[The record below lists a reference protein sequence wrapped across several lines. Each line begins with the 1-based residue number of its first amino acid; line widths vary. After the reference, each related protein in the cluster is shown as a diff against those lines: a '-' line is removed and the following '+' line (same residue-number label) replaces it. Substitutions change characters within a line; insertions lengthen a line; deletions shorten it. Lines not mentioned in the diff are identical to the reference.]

1 MKAFVTGATGFLG
14 SHVARVLAEQ
24 GAELRLLVRPTSDL
38 RNLDGLNAD
47 RVVGDL
53 RDAASISKA
62 LSGCDVVF
70 HVAADYRLWVRD
82 PDEMYRSNVE
92 GTRSLLEAARKQGV
106 RRVVYTSSVAT
117 MGFTSN
123 HAWTGEGARPHTST
137 VADEESPVSLADMI
151 GHYKRSKFMAEQ
163 VAVEAAR
170 SGVDVVIVN
179 PTTPIGERDIKPT
192 PTGRIVVDFLKR
204 KFPAYV
210 ETGLNLVDATECARG
225 HVQALEKG
233 RSGERYILG
242 GENLTLKQILD
253 RLAAITGLPSP
264 TVKLPYIFALAAG
277 VVDEMVTGR
286 LLGREPRATIDAVRM
301 GRKMMFVSSAKAER
315 ELGWR
320 TVPVD
325 GAHCA
330 GRWTGSGAT
339 GMSRIAIIAAMER
352 EVGPLIR
359 NWKVRTMEHG
369 GRRYRLFENG
379 EATLVCGGIGAEAA
393 RRATE
398 AVIREVNP
406 VRVISVGFAGALD
419 ASLQVGHVFE
429 PRTVINAA
437 DGVRTEVGSGEGIL
451 VSSATVAGKE
461 QKIRFRQ
468 SLWREC
474 GGHGSRSRGAR
485 SAGAGSRVRSFES
498 HLRRRRFHPARVGSL
513 CGGRRELSVRPLRV
527 PCGSAPVAVGRDDC
541 AGAE

>member
-1 MKAFVTGATGFLG
+1 LKAFVTGATGFLG

-53 RDAASISKA
+53 REAASLEKA
-62 LSGCDVVF
+62 LAGCEVVF

-82 PDEMYRSNVE
+82 PDQMYRSNVE
-92 GTRSLLEAARKQGV
+92 GTRSLLEAARKQRV

-117 MGFTSN
+117 MGFISN
-123 HAWTGEGARPHTST
+123 HAAELRSAGQPGAAVRTQA
-137 VADEESPVSLADMI
+137 VADEASPVSLADMI

-163 VAVEAAR
+163 VAFEAAR

-204 KFPAYV
+204 KFPAYM

-253 RLAAITGLPSP
+253 RLAAITGLTSP
-264 TVKLPYIFALAAG
+264 TVKVPYLVALVAG

-286 LLGREPRATIDAVRM
+286 LLGREPRATIDEVRLS
-301 GRKMMFVSSAKAER
+301 RKMMFVTSAKAER

-320 TVPVD
+320 MVPVD
-325 GAHCA
+325 GA
-330 GRWTGSGAT
+330 
-339 GMSRIAIIAAMER
+339 
-352 EVGPLIR
+352 
-359 NWKVRTMEHG
+359 
-369 GRRYRLFENG
+369 
-379 EATLVCGGIGAEAA
+379 
-393 RRATE
+393 
-398 AVIREVNP
+398 
-406 VRVISVGFAGALD
+406 
-419 ASLQVGHVFE
+419 
-429 PRTVINAA
+429 
-437 DGVRTEVGSGEGIL
+437 
-451 VSSATVAGKE
+451 
-461 QKIRFRQ
+461 
-468 SLWREC
+468 
-474 GGHGSRSRGAR
+474 
-485 SAGAGSRVRSFES
+485 
-498 HLRRRRFHPARVGSL
+498 LRR
-513 CGGRRELSVRPLRV
+513 SVEWFRANGYV
-527 PCGSAPVAVGRDDC
+527 
-541 AGAE
+541 